1 MLTKTLNALNKK
13 GDVVLVSKIS
23 KSARISNAVKT
34 ANRWRNCVVKPWISI
49 IVPTLNEE
57 KRIAFTLNELRKLAP
72 DAEIVVADG
81 GSNDHTR
88 EVAARIADKVI
99 RSTHE
104 GEHKSIGA
112 GRNAGARAARAPLM
126 LFNDA
131 DTLPQKAF
139 VDALRS
145 AFDDERVLGAGCR
158 VMPDQEN
165 YVVRLVFRFF
175 NFIIRVS
182 AWTGHPAI
190 SGNCVAYRT
199 SAFWK
204 VKGFDE
210 EMEASEDQDL
220 SVRMSR
226 IGRVLFFNDF
236 TAFTSS
242 RRLKK
247 FGWLGLFFDWGKTTL
262 NFVLGRKNRRYA
274 IVREL

>member
-1 MLTKTLNALNKK
+1 MFLAARTGNGKT
-13 GDVVLVSKIS
+13 
-23 KSARISNAVKT
+23 
-34 ANRWRNCVVKPWISI
+34 RWRKCAIKPWLSI

-57 KRIAFTLNELRKLAP
+57 KRIEYTLRELRKLAP
-72 DAEIVVADG
+72 DAELIIADG

-88 EVAARIADKVI
+88 EIARRVADKVI
-99 RSTHE
+99 LSTKE

-112 GRNAGARAARAPLM
+112 GRNAGARGASAPLF

-139 VDALRS
+139 IDALRS

-158 VMPDQEN
+158 VMPDEKN
-165 YVVRLVFRFF
+165 FLVRLVFRFF

-182 AWTGHPAI
+182 AWMGSPAI
-190 SGNCVAYRT
+190 SGNCVAYRAN
-199 SAFWK
+199 AFWK
-204 VKGFDE
+204 IKGFDE

-226 IGRVLFFNDF
+226 VGRVLFFNEY

-247 FGWLGLFFDWGKTTL
+247 FGWFGLFFDWGKTTL

-274 IVREL
+274 IVREI